1 MIVDILTLIQHN
13 VIKED
18 AVIINFLDML
28 LVIIQLNHLLVDKL
42 ILMVE
47 MDQDLLR
54 NFSPKCMQIYSKIL
68 IFKEKVVYK
77 MQMIT
82 IFQLATMIL

>member
-1 MIVDILTLIQHN
+1 MIVDTKALIRHN

-18 AVIINFLDML
+18 AVIIHFLDMH

-47 MDQDLLR
+47 MDQDLMR
-54 NFSPKCMQIYSKIL
+54 NFSPKCMLIYSKIL

-77 MQMIT
+77 LQMIT
-82 IFQLATMIL
+82 IIR